1 MIRHMRLHQIE
12 RHPTQLKIGEG
23 TDYVVD
29 AVRADREQVLDPT
42 E

>member
-1 MIRHMRLHQIE
+1 MRFHQIE

-29 AVRADREQVLDPT
+29 AVPAETPQTADT
-42 E
+42 